1 MLTNT
6 SGKSEKM
13 TDSKIYL
20 DTAIFIYYLE
30 QNQFYFNKTRNFF
43 KLCFNNENIGLFTS
57 AVTIEE
63 YCVFPVSENNAESIE
78 NFDKFIDGMDI
89 SVIPVSRTIALEAA
103 KFRAKYKG
111 VKALD
116 AIHLATAY
124 VSGCS
129 LFVTNDKQ
137 LKQIQELNVVTMDDD
152 FFE

>member
-30 QNQFYFNKTRNFF
+30 QNPFYFN
-43 KLCFNNENIGLFTS
+43 NNDTALFTS

-63 YCVFPVSENNAESIE
+63 YCVFPVSENNHESIE

-111 VKALD
+111 IKALD

-124 VSGCS
+124 ISGCS

>member
-13 TDSKIYL
+13 TDSKIYI

-43 KLCFNNENIGLFTS
+43 KLCFNNDNIGLFTS

-78 NFDKFIDGMDI
+78 NFDKFIDGMD
-89 SVIPVSRTIALEAA
+89 SS
-103 KFRAKYKG
+103 KQNNCFR
-111 VKALD
+111 
-116 AIHLATAY
+116 
-124 VSGCS
+124 SS
-129 LFVTNDKQ
+129 
-137 LKQIQELNVVTMDDD
+137 QIQSEIQRHKSVGCNTSCNGIHIRMFVICHQ
-152 FFE
+152 